1 MPKHSSASLNP
12 NQPDPNSFR
21 IPASDSQGHNSKLY
35 FRCQPG
41 HAQQL
46 EMVVQ
51 SKKFPFRNIGEI
63 IRHAIVRELVYL
75 EGLEPMK
82 SITGQ
87 VDAII
92 EVMRDEEFAGEFAKL
107 FDRLGQRIA
116 SHLGSGSDGE
126 ARRLVLIV
134 QEKLGDMPEGYWKD
148 RYQQEVEVRYG
159 HLVTNAPK
167 CRLYVA
173 PVAGEGDG
181 DVDMDEQG

>member
-1 MPKHSSASLNP
+1 MDK
-12 NQPDPNSFR
+12 PDPNSFR
-21 IPASDSQGHNSKLY
+21 VPASDSQGHNSKLY

-46 EMVVQ
+46 ETVVQ

-75 EGLEPMK
+75 ERLEPMK

-92 EVMRDEEFAGEFAKL
+92 EVMRDEEFASEFSKL

-116 SHLGSGSDGE
+116 QHLGNGSEGE

-134 QEKLGDMPEGYWKD
+134 QSKLSEMPEGYWKD
-148 RYQQEVEVRYG
+148 RYQSEIETRYG
-159 HLVTNAPK
+159 HLVKNAPK
-167 CRLYVA
+167 CSLRIV
-173 PVAGEGDG
+173 PD
-181 DVDMDEQG
+181 DEQ